1 MIDEITPLV
10 ITFNEAPNIGR
21 TLERLH
27 WARRVI
33 VVDSGS
39 TDATAEIVARFPM
52 AELVRHPFESFA
64 AQCNFG
70 LTLVETKWC
79 LSLDADYVLSDGLVE
94 EMRQLNDRPGTDGYR
109 AAFRYCIHGRPLRG
123 SLYPPRTVLH
133 RTAGARY
140 ENRGHG
146 HAVVV
151 AGAVEDLRGRI
162 DHDDRKPLSTW
173 YAAQQRYARA
183 EAAHIL
189 ESAPGTLSRAD
200 RIRRNAV
207 VAPFLVFF
215 YVLLA
220 KGCILDGRAGWLY
233 ALQRVLAEILLA
245 IELTDRRLAAPSPKE

>member
-1 MIDEITPLV
+1 MIDDITPLV

-21 TLERLH
+21 TLEHLR

-33 VVDSGS
+33 VLDSGS

-52 AELVRHPFESFA
+52 AEFATHPFESFA

-70 LTLVETKWC
+70 LTLVDTPWC
-79 LSLDADYVLSDGLVE
+79 LSLDADYVVGEALVE
-94 EMRQLNDRPGTDGYR
+94 EMRRLADMPGVDGYR
-109 AAFRYCIHGRPLRG
+109 TAFRYCIHGRPLRG

-133 RTAGARY
+133 RVRGARY

-146 HAVVV
+146 HGVVV
-151 AGAVEDLRGRI
+151 QGEVRSLRGAI
-162 DHDDRKPLSTW
+162 DHDDRKPLSAW
-173 YAAQQRYARA
+173 FAAQQRYARA

-189 ESAPGTLSRAD
+189 VAPSGTLSRAD

-207 VAPFLVFF
+207 VAPLLVFF
-215 YVLLA
+215 YVLFA

-245 IELTDRRLAAPSPKE
+245 IELTDRRLAASSQRE

>member
-1 MIDEITPLV
+1 VIDDITPLV

-21 TLERLH
+21 TLDRLR
-27 WARRVI
+27 WARRV
-33 VVDSGS
+33 VVLDSFS
-39 TDATAEIVARFPM
+39 TDATAEIVARHPT
-52 AELVRHPFESFA
+52 AELIRHPFESFA

-70 LTLVETKWC
+70 LTLVDTKWC
-79 LSLDADYVLSDGLVE
+79 LSLDADYAVSAALVE
-94 EMRQLNDRPGTDGYR
+94 EMRRLIDTPGTDGYR

-133 RTAGARY
+133 RVQGARY

-151 AGAVEDLRGRI
+151 AGAVGSLDAMI
-162 DHDDRKPLSTW
+162 DHDDRKPLSVW

-183 EAAHIL
+183 EAAHIIAA
-189 ESAPGTLSRAD
+189 SSGTLSRAD

-207 VAPFLVFF
+207 VAPFLVFL
-215 YVLLA
+215 YVLFA
-220 KGCILDGRAGWLY
+220 RGCILDGRAGWLY

-245 IELTDRRLAAPSPKE
+245 MELTDRRLAAPSQQE

>member
-1 MIDEITPLV
+1 MIDDITPLV

-21 TLERLH
+21 TLDRLG

-33 VVDSGS
+33 VLDSFS
-39 TDATAEIVARFPM
+39 TDGTAEIVARHPM
-52 AELVRHPFESFA
+52 AELVTHPFESFA

-70 LTLVETKWC
+70 LTLVGTGWC
-79 LSLDADYVLSDGLVE
+79 LSLDADYLVSEALVDEMRGLV
-94 EMRQLNDRPGTDGYR
+94 DTPGTDGYR

-133 RTAGARY
+133 RVTGVRY

-151 AGAVEDLRGRI
+151 PGAVGTLRGTI
-162 DHDDRKPLSTW
+162 DHDDRKPLTVW

-183 EAAHIL
+183 EATHIL
-189 ESAPGTLSRAD
+189 AASPGALALAD
-200 RIRRNAV
+200 RLRRNAV

-215 YVLLA
+215 YVLFVR
-220 KGCILDGRAGWLY
+220 GCILDGRAGWLY
-233 ALQRVLAEILLA
+233 VLQRMLAEILLA
-245 IELTDRRLAAPSPKE
+245 IELTDRRLAAPSQQE

>member
-1 MIDEITPLV
+1 VIDDITPLV

-21 TLERLH
+21 TLDRLG

-33 VVDSGS
+33 VLDSFS
-39 TDATAEIVARFPM
+39 TDATAEIVARHPM
-52 AELVRHPFESFA
+52 AELVTHPFESFA

-70 LTLVETKWC
+70 LTLVGTGWC
-79 LSLDADYVLSDGLVE
+79 LSLDADYVVSEALVE
-94 EMRQLNDRPGTDGYR
+94 EMRGLADTPGTDGYR

-133 RTAGARY
+133 RVTGARY

-151 AGAVEDLRGRI
+151 RGAVGDLRGMI
-162 DHDDRKPLSTW
+162 DHDDRKPLTVW

-183 EAAHIL
+183 EATHIL
-189 ESAPGTLSRAD
+189 AASPGTLPLAD

-207 VAPFLVFF
+207 VAPFLVLF
-215 YVLLA
+215 YVLFVR
-220 KGCILDGRAGWLY
+220 GCILDGRAGWLY
-233 ALQRVLAEILLA
+233 VLQRMLAEILLA
-245 IELTDRRLAAPSPKE
+245 IELTDRRLAAPSQQE